1 MQSRRKLRFR
11 LIVSFA
17 LFGFGLSALFAV
29 ASLYVRAKVENQLVN
44 ASLQGDVD
52 QAVEKTHAQIPE
64 RAGGLSAASTAWMW
78 SDRTIYKAPLAWQNL
93 ATGVHDM
100 HEVDAGWPAHVTTSW
115 PCSRKNG
122 IIGFIRYDISR
133 EDLGKRQL
141 ITSLDRSRR
150 SCLACCRW
158 RIGLWLSRKVLK
170 PVSELATRLR
180 DFRKSRDAPK
190 PLAPHFADDEVGELA
205 QALDEYST
213 RLTAMVE
220 RDREF
225 NSDVSHELRTPL
237 AVISSTTELL
247 QGSPD
252 LTDKLRERLKR
263 IERASRQATELIE
276 ALLLL
281 SRAERRGP
289 TRGETT
295 EVAKVAADVIESQ
308 RPQVRDK
315 PVEIELIVRTISVS
329 VNAPASVLSVAL
341 TNMIGNAIKYTL
353 EGRVTVE
360 VEQRAHRSDRYRPGH
375 QARRCGA
382 PVPARRAR
390 RRRGWQRRRPWPCH
404 RAASLRTLRLG
415 CFDAAAH
422 RCQWRDCL
430 YYFRSQRR
438 RISDLVSL
446 LSLQARDGASTRS
459 R

>member
-29 ASLYVRAKVENQLVN
+29 ASMYVRAKVEDQLVAAAVQN
-44 ASLQGDVD
+44 DID
-52 QAVEKTHAQIPE
+52 QAVDSVIAHPNQQYNSELLE
-64 RAGGLSAASTAWMW
+64 AWIK
-78 SDRTIYKAPLAWQNL
+78 SDRTLYKMPLAWQNL
-93 ATGVHDM
+93 DTGVHDM
-100 HEVDAGWPAHVTTSW
+100 YDVDANGHTKHYKLAVR
-115 PCSRKNG
+115 RKDG
-122 IIGFIRYDISR
+122 IIGFERYDISR

-141 ITSLDRSRR
+141 ITALSAAVVLFSLLS
-150 SCLACCRW
+150 LA
-158 RIGLWLSRKVLK
+158 IGLWLSRKVLK
-170 PVSELATRLR
+170 PVSELAHRLR
-180 DFRKSRDAPK
+180 DFRKAGRAE

-205 QALDEYST
+205 QALDEYSA

-237 AVISSTTELL
+237 AVIASTTELL

-252 LTDKLRERLKR
+252 LTEKLRERLKR

-308 RPQVRDK
+308 RPQMRDK
-315 PVEIELIVRTISVS
+315 PIDIELVQENSVT

-341 TNMIGNAIKYTL
+341 TNLIGNAIKYTL
-353 EGRVTVE
+353 EGRVTVLVAHGRVE
-360 VEQRAHRSDRYRPGH
+360 VIDTGPGIKPEDAERLFQRGVRGEGAGGSGAGLGLAIVRRLCELYGWDVSIRP
-375 QARRCGA
+375 RTDTNGA
-382 PVPARRAR
+382 VASIVFE
-390 RRRGWQRRRPWPCH
+390 RGK
-404 RAASLRTLRLG
+404 S
-415 CFDAAAH
+415 
-422 RCQWRDCL
+422 
-430 YYFRSQRR
+430 
-438 RISDLVSL
+438 
-446 LSLQARDGASTRS
+446 
-459 R
+459 

>member
-11 LIVSFA
+11 LLISFA

-44 ASLQGDVD
+44 ASLQSDVD
-52 QAVEKTHAQIPE
+52 QAVENAHSNPGQPVGSRLID
-64 RAGGLSAASTAWMW
+64 AWLW

-93 ATGVHDM
+93 APGVYDM
-100 HEVDAGWPAHVTTSW
+100 HDVDKDGHPRHYKLAVARRYGL
-115 PCSRKNG
+115 
-122 IIGFIRYDISR
+122 IGFISYDISR

-141 ITSLDRSRR
+141 ITSLIASVILF
-150 SCLACCRW
+150 SLLSLA
-158 RIGLWLSRKVLK
+158 IGMWLSRKVLK
-170 PVSELATRLR
+170 PVTELARRLR
-180 DFRKSRDAPK
+180 DFRKAGRAE

-289 TRGETT
+289 TRGEITD
-295 EVAKVAADVIESQ
+295 VAKVATDVIESQ
-308 RPQVRDK
+308 RPQIRDK
-315 PVEIELIVRTISVS
+315 PLEVELLQHDSVS

-341 TNMIGNAIKYTL
+341 TNLIGNAIKYTL
-353 EGRVTVE
+353 EGYVTVQ
-360 VEQRAHRSDRYRPGH
+360 VEKGRIDVIDTGPGIKPEDAERLFQRGVRGEGAGGSGAGLGLAIVRRLCELYGWDVSIRPRTDANGAIASIVFERS
-375 QARRCGA
+375 
-382 PVPARRAR
+382 
-390 RRRGWQRRRPWPCH
+390 
-404 RAASLRTLRLG
+404 
-415 CFDAAAH
+415 
-422 RCQWRDCL
+422 
-430 YYFRSQRR
+430 
-438 RISDLVSL
+438 
-446 LSLQARDGASTRS
+446 
-459 R
+459 